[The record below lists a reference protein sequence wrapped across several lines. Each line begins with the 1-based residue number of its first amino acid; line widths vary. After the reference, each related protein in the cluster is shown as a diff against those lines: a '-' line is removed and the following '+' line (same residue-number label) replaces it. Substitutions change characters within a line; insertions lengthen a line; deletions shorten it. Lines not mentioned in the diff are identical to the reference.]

1 MMYTFS
7 NQIGTVA
14 RLLLLS
20 SSPETR
26 LVQIPNV
33 DKGGERSFVL
43 PESTVIKSRGFCSN
57 PFTFDC
63 LSRFFSDMAGYFIV

>member
-14 RLLLLS
+14 RLLLPS

-33 DKGGERSFVL
+33 DKGGERFFVR
-43 PESTVIKSRGFCSN
+43 PEK
-57 PFTFDC
+57 
-63 LSRFFSDMAGYFIV
+63 